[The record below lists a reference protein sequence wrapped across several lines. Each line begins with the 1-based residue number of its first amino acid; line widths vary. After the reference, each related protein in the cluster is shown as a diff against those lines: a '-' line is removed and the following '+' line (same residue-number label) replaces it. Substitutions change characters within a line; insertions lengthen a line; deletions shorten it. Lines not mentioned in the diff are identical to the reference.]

1 MSYPAFYIGILVL
14 SNYFSDF
21 AIFLDFFTDSIA
33 ICYNTCVMGKY
44 FDISIIR
51 ESTESEIITMGYSGL
66 CMKRFH
72 ADITMPEVQFNSLKI
87 HDIIMVNGRKL
98 RIEQIGKRC
107 FDGCQLLLNNTYC
120 PLKSGCAFG
129 MWVD

>member
-1 MSYPAFYIGILVL
+1 
-14 SNYFSDF
+14 
-21 AIFLDFFTDSIA
+21 
-33 ICYNTCVMGKY
+33 MGKK

-51 ESTESEIITMGYSGL
+51 ESTELEMAKMGYSGL

-72 ADITMPEVQFNSLKI
+72 ANTTMPANTFDSLKI
-87 HDIIMVNGRKL
+87 HDIIIIDGRKL
-98 RIEQIGKRC
+98 KIVQIGKKC
-107 FDGCQLLLNNTYC
+107 FDGCQLLLDNVYC